1 MWNFFFPYKLK
12 QLIDLSCQRNMLF
25 RFDGKRYGPSLDI
38 EKDLS
43 HSFEG
48 KATRLEFRSPVFSI

>member
-38 EKDLS
+38 EKAFVAFLR
-43 HSFEG
+43 G
-48 KATRLEFRSPVFSI
+48 